1 MQVFALTLALFPYGL
16 GFLTVKI
23 SFGGLNPCMHTPQNT
38 EFLLPFYLL
47 TELLRIFKEY
57 AHSLSI
63 KVVLNASV
71 EICLC
76 L

>member
-1 MQVFALTLALFPYGL
+1 
-16 GFLTVKI
+16 
-23 SFGGLNPCMHTPQNT
+23 MHTPKNT

-47 TELLRIFKEY
+47 TELRIFKEY

>member
-1 MQVFALTLALFPYGL
+1 
-16 GFLTVKI
+16 
-23 SFGGLNPCMHTPQNT
+23 MHTPKNT